1 MEIYLPSNGKT
12 AVNKIEMRQP
22 KILDIR
28 KSQEYSD
35 ISEVRMT
42 QFVKDLCSK
51 PEQVDEITIYDRNY
65 LFTIAAASLNM
76 NRINFKSKCS
86 DRSCGYKMS
95 DFISVAEV
103 EPVFLNHPIEC
114 EKEIAGNKYKFRLL
128 RVKDE
133 IKAIDYANIDDET
146 FEQRREDALV
156 CSALSLE
163 VNDEN
168 ITYVRNLDL
177 SVYYAAQFFQICCAH
192 GLNLQKVVTCPK
204 CGRESIIVME
214 VTGKML
220 NMSMAIIMDRFASL
234 AGKLDYASFMD
245 MTLPEYNFL
254 VDSLNAKYENR

>member
-1 MEIYLPSNGKT
+1 MYAIGDVSEEMLKEAEDYSENIKKMSFRQKRLKKYAKT
-12 AVNKIEMRQP
+12 VFAIG
-22 KILDIR
+22 
-28 KSQEYSD
+28 
-35 ISEVRMT
+35 T
-42 QFVKDLCSK
+42 
-51 PEQVDEITIYDRNY
+51 
-65 LFTIAAASLNM
+65 AAAVIGCALLVYEKPK
-76 NRINFKSKCS
+76 KS
-86 DRSCGYKMS
+86 YKNNLRPTGQN
-95 DFISVAEV
+95 I
-103 EPVFLNHPIEC
+103 

-204 CGRESIIVME
+204 CGRETIIVME